1 MSNVTSSLR
10 FRVAVMLGALGFA
23 VLPLVAQGDPPQ
35 CYTDCH
41 EMAMGI
47 EDDQDGP
54 MWQVANYVF
63 HRCLEEECE
72 N

>member
-1 MSNVTSSLR
+1 
-10 FRVAVMLGALGFA
+10 
-23 VLPLVAQGDPPQ
+23 
-35 CYTDCH
+35 
-41 EMAMGI
+41 MAMGI